1 MPFDD
6 ADIAQMRAYLLKQQE
21 PQQPVYD
28 DGASMLGHDENFMP
42 VGLFG
47 KGPKPTKMAVPE
59 IKPTIDMQR
68 RSLFGLPESPTFQP
82 PAVIPKAQTAD
93 LIPKDTVPEVVP
105 QPSSPLTD
113 LANKAINTPMSRRD
127 VLNKAKNAAV
137 SHVVRGAIG
146 DVIPTELPKLPEAPL
161 SQAAENAFTPN
172 SIIDLHLQDFVRGH
186 AADAYR
192 QEPIAVATA
201 LWSLM
206 QDTLKSKLS
215 DAQINKY
222 NDLHDEAMY
231 DDRHDEYDSEAAH
244 ELYTHMQKHMKDMP
258 PHELL
263 NVLDHL
269 HQYPYDENEVYDMM
283 SEQYANKLPKSP
295 YIESRNKQLGLK
307 PKAKTVESSSF
318 DITPQDFKSY
328 IDNAYKHAK
337 ENQSKGNE

>member
-146 DVIPTELPKLPEAPL
+146 DVIPTELPKLPDVAK
-161 SQAAENAFTPN
+161 AAKPFVPNPVIDDYLQTHISNNISDIASEYPFEGISSAYGLMKDHLKGRIDDKELLKADKLHNKLNNA
-172 SIIDLHLQDFVRGH
+172 IDNDLDNESVWHAQEKLDDFVH
-186 AADAYR
+186 DN
-192 QEPIAVATA
+192 
-201 LWSLM
+201 
-206 QDTLKSKLS
+206 LKHLK
-215 DAQINKY
+215 
-222 NDLHDEAMY
+222 
-231 DDRHDEYDSEAAH
+231 
-244 ELYTHMQKHMKDMP
+244 
-258 PHELL
+258 PHELHDL
-263 NVLDHL
+263 LSDMYEYEAEPEELYDQIGEERSGIGINEAFSPEELKNYLDH
-269 HQYPYDENEVYDMM
+269 
-283 SEQYANKLPKSP
+283 
-295 YIESRNKQLGLK
+295 
-307 PKAKTVESSSF
+307 
-318 DITPQDFKSY
+318 SY
-328 IDNAYKHAK
+328 ETRSIK
-337 ENQSKGNE
+337 